1 MSAVLNI
8 LIILLIPNLA
18 AEGGVAWRKAPQLR
32 KLKENECVVVAVA
45 QKMF

>member
-8 LIILLIPNLA
+8 LVVFFDTTLA

-32 KLKENECVVVAVA
+32 KLKDNECVVVAVA
-45 QKMF
+45 LKTF